1 MNMAN
6 RNTKSALYE
15 QVVKN
20 IESQIVSGV
29 YRKGEFL
36 PSEKE
41 LTEEYGVSR
50 ITIRKALAI
59 LSDMGIIETI
69 KGSGSKVLF
78 GIDNRENLKKF
89 SKEVDSY
96 KRLFKE
102 SSEIR
107 LMLEPEIAKQVALHA
122 TKEQVAYLK
131 SCLKGKDVETSDFH
145 RALVSILDNN
155 ALHEVME
162 EIIKIEEGK
171 APVGV
176 VLPEYQEKVGKLL
189 DEQHWKIF
197 DAIERG
203 DGEFAYFYMKEHTK
217 YITKMYENY
226 FEHLYY

>member
-78 GIDNRENLKKF
+78 GIDNREDLKKF

>member
-1 MNMAN
+1 MGN
-6 RNTKSALYE
+6 KSAKIALYE
-15 QVVKN
+15 QVVKT

-29 YRKGEFL
+29 YRKGDFL

-41 LTEEYGVSR
+41 LTEEHGVSR

-78 GIDNRENLKKF
+78 GIDNREDHKKF

-107 LMLEPEIAKQVALHA
+107 LMLEPEIAKQVALRA
-122 TKEQVAYLK
+122 TKEQIAHLK
-131 SCLKGKDVETSDFH
+131 ACLKGKDAEMSDFH

-155 ALHEVME
+155 ALHEVMDD
-162 EIIKIEEGK
+162 IIKIEEGK

-176 VLPEYQEKVGKLL
+176 VLPEHQEKVGKLL

-197 DAIERG
+197 EAIERG
-203 DGEFAYFYMKEHTK
+203 DGEFAYFYMKEHTR
-217 YITKMYENY
+217 YITEMYESY